1 MGMTIDEWYSG
12 KREKRP
18 LVKGPL
24 WCNASDASESSSDE
38 HERARQEERQEDVG
52 NKEDAARGEETSVEE
67 TSHRLDK
74 TGRTDRVERRG
85 ATHSE
90 SGRAMARWWRRRN
103 LRVDNRVFYR
113 ICPKL
118 TPMRDTLPD
127 RFLRVSRASR

>member
-90 SGRAMARWWRRRN
+90 SGRAEGNGQMVEAAEFEGRY
-103 LRVDNRVFYR
+103 RVFF
-113 ICPKL
+113 IVPVL
-118 TPMRDTLPD
+118 SL
-127 RFLRVSRASR
+127 LQ